1 MIVLSVSSYNGAPTE
16 PREASFD
23 ELGGTIGRATTNQL
37 VLPDPDRTI
46 SRVHAQVALRNGAFA
61 VVDRGSNAISI
72 NGTPLGNGREAPLKA
87 GDTLNIGGYVIQV
100 RAGHQTIAKDPF
112 GDLFGS
118 ATPRA
123 SAPTAPPAF
132 APPPPPAAFFAPPPP
147 APAFFPPPP
156 AAAPSGAMGAI
167 PADWDPFA
175 PEMPTSGVAITRIIT
190 TPSDPLGL
198 GAPAQAPLSAGPSL
212 DDLFGLGPIGAAPAD
227 PLGVLGAAPPPANT
241 AGDADPLRALM
252 KPAGAPQPLLPADD
266 TVSDLHMPWQAAA
279 LTPPTVPAPSSPA
292 GAVLSWDDS
301 MRDQKVITLPDV
313 RHLDGNNHAPPPA
326 RPTQA
331 PAPAAGPAGDTTALL
346 NALMTGLGL
355 STSPLQTLT
364 PATMQLLG
372 ELLRESTRGAVELL
386 RARATLKQEVR
397 AQVTMIVTQGNNPL
411 KFSPNVDA
419 ALTHLLGP
427 VATGFMPP
435 ARAMRDAFDDLRAHE
450 IGVMAGMRAAL
461 DGVLARFDPAVL
473 DSAITKRG
481 ALASLLPGSRKAQL
495 WEQFQQLYTQL
506 SREAADDFHTL
517 FGKAFL
523 QAYEAQLDALEA
535 EPGPGT
541 SGR

>member
-46 SRVHAQVALRNGAFA
+46 SRVHAQVVLRNGAFT
-61 VVDRGSNAISI
+61 VVDRGSNAISV
-72 NGTPLGNGREAPLKA
+72 NGAPLGNGREAPLKP
-87 GDTLNIGGYVIQV
+87 GDTLDIGGYVIQV
-100 RAGHQTIAKDPF
+100 RAGHHTIAKDPF

-118 ATPRA
+118 PTTRA
-123 SAPTAPPAF
+123 
-132 APPPPPAAFFAPPPP
+132 APPPPPAAAPAFFAPPPP
-147 APAFFPPPP
+147 TAPAFFAPPSPAP
-156 AAAPSGAMGAI
+156 AAMSAI

-175 PEMPTSGVAITRIIT
+175 PEVPTTGAAITRIIT
-190 TPSDPLGL
+190 TPGDPLGL
-198 GAPAQAPLSAGPSL
+198 GAPPPASLSAGPSL
-212 DDLFGLGPIGAAPAD
+212 DDLFGLGPLGAAPAD

-241 AGDADPLRALM
+241 AADADPLRALM
-252 KPAGAPQPLLPADD
+252 QPARAPQPVLPAD
-266 TVSDLHMPWQAAA
+266 TVSDLHLPWQAA
-279 LTPPTVPAPSSPA
+279 LTPPTVPAPATPA

-301 MRDQKVITLPDV
+301 MQDNKVITLPDV
-313 RHLDGNNHAPPPA
+313 RLREGDHASPPPPS
-326 RPTQA
+326 RPPQAAAAAA
-331 PAPAAGPAGDTTALL
+331 PATGDTTALL
-346 NALMTGLGL
+346 NALMAGLGL
-355 STSPLQTLT
+355 STAPLQTLT
-364 PATMQLLG
+364 PATMQLIG

-386 RARATLKQEVR
+386 RARAALKQEVR

-461 DGVLARFDPAVL
+461 DGVLARFDPAAL

-523 QAYEAQLDALEA
+523 QAYEAQLTALEA
-535 EPGPGT
+535 EPGPGNPA
-541 SGR
+541 RR

>member
-46 SRVHAQVALRNGAFA
+46 SRVHAQVVLRNGNFA
-61 VVDRGSNAISI
+61 VVDRGSNAISV
-72 NGTPLGNGREAPLKA
+72 NGVPLGNGREAPLKP
-87 GDTLNIGGYVIQV
+87 GDTLNVGGYVIQV

-118 ATPRA
+118 PSTRP
-123 SAPTAPPAF
+123 S
-132 APPPPPAAFFAPPPP
+132 APPPPAAAPAFFAPPPP
-147 APAFFPPPP
+147 APATP
-156 AAAPSGAMGAI
+156 MGAI

-198 GAPAQAPLSAGPSL
+198 GAPDQAPLSAGPSL
-212 DDLFGLGPIGAAPAD
+212 DDLFGLEPMGAVPTD
-227 PLGVLGAAPPPANT
+227 PLGVLGTTPPPNT
-241 AGDADPLRALM
+241 SGDADPLRALLQ
-252 KPAGAPQPLLPADD
+252 PAGAPQPVLPAD
-266 TVSDLHMPWQAAA
+266 TVSDLHLPWQAA
-279 LTPPTVPAPSSPA
+279 LTAPSVTAPASPA

-301 MRDQKVITLPDV
+301 MRDNKVITLPDV
-313 RHLDGNNHAPPPA
+313 RHLDGGNNAPPPA
-326 RPTQA
+326 RPVPVASAATA
-331 PAPAAGPAGDTTALL
+331 PVGDTTALL
-346 NALMTGLGL
+346 NALLAGLGL
-355 STSPLQTLT
+355 QTSPIQALT
-364 PATMQLLG
+364 PATMQLIG

-386 RARATLKQEVR
+386 RARAALKQEVR

-461 DGVLARFDPAVL
+461 DGVLARFDPAAL

-523 QAYEAQLDALEA
+523 QAYEAQLTALEA
-535 EPGPGT
+535 EPGPG
-541 SGR
+541 SPARR

>member
-46 SRVHAQVALRNGAFA
+46 SRVHAQVVLRNGAFA
-61 VVDRGSNAISI
+61 VVDRGSNAISV
-72 NGTPLGNGREAPLKA
+72 NGSPLGNGREAPLKP

-100 RAGHQTIAKDPF
+100 RAGHHTIAKDPF

-118 ATPRA
+118 PSTRA
-123 SAPTAPPAF
+123 
-132 APPPPPAAFFAPPPP
+132 APPPPAAPAFFAPTPPPPAPAFFAPPPP
-147 APAFFPPPP
+147 APA
-156 AAAPSGAMGAI
+156 APMGAI

-190 TPSDPLGL
+190 APSDPLGL

-212 DDLFGLGPIGAAPAD
+212 DDLFGLGPLGAAPAD

-252 KPAGAPQPLLPADD
+252 QPASAPQPVLPAD
-266 TVSDLHMPWQAAA
+266 TVSDLHLPWQAS
-279 LTPPTVPAPSSPA
+279 LTPPSIPAPTSPA

-301 MRDQKVITLPDV
+301 MRDHKVITLPDV
-313 RHLDGNNHAPPPA
+313 RQLDGDNHAPPPA
-326 RPTQA
+326 RPVPATAA
-331 PAPAAGPAGDTTALL
+331 PANAPSGDTTALL
-346 NALMTGLGL
+346 SALMTGLGL
-355 STSPLQTLT
+355 QASPIQALT
-364 PATMQLLG
+364 PATMQLIG

-386 RARATLKQEVR
+386 RARAALKQEVR

-419 ALTHLLGP
+419 ALNHLLGP
-427 VATGFMPP
+427 AAAGFMPP

-461 DGVLARFDPAVL
+461 DGVLARFDPAAL

-523 QAYEAQLDALEA
+523 QAYEAQLDLLDA
-535 EPGPGT
+535 EPGPGNPA
-541 SGR
+541 RR

>member
-37 VLPDPDRTI
+37 VLSDPDRTI
-46 SRVHAQVALRNGAFA
+46 SRVHAQVVLRNGTYAI
-61 VVDRGSNAISI
+61 VDRGSNAISV
-72 NGTPLGNGREAPLKA
+72 NGAPLGNGREAPLKP
-87 GDTLNIGGYVIQV
+87 GDTLSIGGYVIQV
-100 RAGHQTIAKDPF
+100 RAGHQTVAKDPF

-118 ATPRA
+118 PATPK
-123 SAPTAPPAF
+123 PVTAPATF
-132 APPPPPAAFFAPPPP
+132 APPPRAFSPPPPVPAASVFFAPPPT
-147 APAFFPPPP
+147 APTPV
-156 AAAPSGAMGAI
+156 GAI

-175 PEMPTSGVAITRIIT
+175 PEMPTSGVAVTRIIT
-190 TPSDPLGL
+190 TAGDPLGL
-198 GAPAQAPLSAGPSL
+198 GAPAQAPLSAEPSL
-212 DDLFGLGPIGAAPAD
+212 DDLFGLGPMGSAPAD
-227 PLGVLGAAPPPANT
+227 PLGMLGAAPPPNT
-241 AGDADPLRALM
+241 AAHADPLRALM
-252 KPAGAPQPLLPADD
+252 QPAGAPQPRLPADD
-266 TVSDLHMPWQAAA
+266 TVSDLHLPWQAA
-279 LTPPTVPAPSSPA
+279 LTPPAVPAPASPA

-301 MRDQKVITLPDV
+301 MREQKVITLPDV
-313 RHLDGNNHAPPPA
+313 RHLEGSPS
-326 RPTQA
+326 
-331 PAPAAGPAGDTTALL
+331 APAAPRPAPQPSATPAAGSTGDTTALL
-346 NALMTGLGL
+346 HALMVGLGVPSL
-355 STSPLQTLT
+355 SLQTLT

-386 RARATLKQEVR
+386 RARAALKQEVR

-473 DSAITKRG
+473 DSAISKRG

-495 WEQFQQLYTQL
+495 WEQFQQLYSQL
-506 SREAADDFHTL
+506 SSEAADDFHTL

-523 QAYEAQLDALEA
+523 QAYEAQLTALEA
-535 EPGPGT
+535 EPGPGNP

>member
-46 SRVHAQVALRNGAFA
+46 SRVHAQVVLRNGNFA
-61 VVDRGSNAISI
+61 VVDRGSNAISV
-72 NGTPLGNGREAPLKA
+72 NGVPLGNGRESALKP

-100 RAGHQTIAKDPF
+100 RAGHHTVAVDPF
-112 GDLFGS
+112 GDLFGGP
-118 ATPRA
+118 ATRAPAPR
-123 SAPTAPPAF
+123 
-132 APPPPPAAFFAPPPP
+132 PPAAPAPSPAFFAAPSPSP
-147 APAFFPPPP
+147 APA
-156 AAAPSGAMGAI
+156 AAMAAI

-175 PEMPTSGVAITRIIT
+175 PEMPTSGVTLGRIIS

-198 GAPAQAPLSAGPSL
+198 GAPVSASLSGGPSL
-212 DDLFGLGPIGAAPAD
+212 DDLFGLGPLGAAPVD
-227 PLGVLGAAPPPANT
+227 PLGVLGAAPPPNT
-241 AGDADPLRALM
+241 AADSDPLRALM
-252 KPAGAPQPLLPADD
+252 QAAPAPQQVLPAD
-266 TVSDLHMPWQAAA
+266 TVSDLHLPWQAA
-279 LTPPTVPAPSSPA
+279 LTPPSVTAPPSPA

-301 MRDQKVITLPDV
+301 MRDHKVITLPDV
-313 RHLDGNNHAPPPA
+313 RHLAGDPAAAPPPS
-326 RPTQA
+326 RPA
-331 PAPAAGPAGDTTALL
+331 MPPPPAAPSGDTTALL
-346 NALMTGLGL
+346 DALMTGLGL
-355 STSPLQTLT
+355 PTTPLQTLT
-364 PATMQLLG
+364 PATMQLIG
-372 ELLRESTRGAVELL
+372 ELLREATRGAVELL
-386 RARATLKQEVR
+386 RARAALKQEVR

-419 ALTHLLGP
+419 ALGHLLGP
-427 VATGFMPP
+427 TAVGFMPP

-461 DGVLARFDPAVL
+461 DGVLARFDPAAL

-523 QAYEAQLDALEA
+523 QAYEAQLIALDD
-535 EPGPGT
+535 EPGPGNP
-541 SGR
+541 RR

>member
-46 SRVHAQVALRNGAFA
+46 SRVHAQVVLRNGSFA
-61 VVDRGSNAISI
+61 VVDRGSNAISV
-72 NGTPLGNGREAPLKA
+72 NGAPLGNGREAPLKP
-87 GDTLNIGGYVIQV
+87 GDTINIGGYVIQV
-100 RAGHQTIAKDPF
+100 RAGHQTVAKDPF

-118 ATPRA
+118 PPPRA
-123 SAPTAPPAF
+123 AAPASYAPLPPA
-132 APPPPPAAFFAPPPP
+132 PAFFAPPPP
-147 APAFFPPPP
+147 VAP
-156 AAAPSGAMGAI
+156 AAAATPVGAI

-175 PEMPTSGVAITRIIT
+175 PEMPTSGVTIGRIIA

-212 DDLFGLGPIGAAPAD
+212 DDLFGLGPMGAAPAD
-227 PLGVLGAAPPPANT
+227 PLGVLAAAPPANT
-241 AGDADPLRALM
+241 AADADPLRALM
-252 KPAGAPQPLLPADD
+252 QPARAPQQLLPAD
-266 TVSDLHMPWQAAA
+266 TVSDLQLPWQAA
-279 LTPPTVPAPSSPA
+279 LTPPSVSTAPATPA

-301 MRDQKVITLPDV
+301 MQDHKVITLPDV
-313 RHLDGNNHAPPPA
+313 RHLEGDHNAPPPS
-326 RPTQA
+326 RPVHA
-331 PAPAAGPAGDTTALL
+331 PAPAAAPVGDTAALL
-346 NALMTGLGL
+346 DALLTGLGL
-355 STSPLQTLT
+355 STQPLQTLT
-364 PATMQLLG
+364 PATMRLIG

-386 RARATLKQEVR
+386 RARAALKQEVR
-397 AQVTMIVTQGNNPL
+397 AQVTMIVTQDNNPL

-427 VATGFMPP
+427 AAAGFMPP

-461 DGVLARFDPAVL
+461 DGVLARFDPQAL

-523 QAYEAQLDALEA
+523 QAYEAQLIALDA
-535 EPGPGT
+535 EPGPGNP

>member
-46 SRVHAQVALRNGAFA
+46 SRVHAQVVLRNGAYA
-61 VVDRGSNAISI
+61 VVDRGSNAISL
-72 NGTPLGNGREAPLKA
+72 NGTPLGNGREAPLKP

-100 RAGHQTIAKDPF
+100 RAGHQTVAADPF

-118 ATPRA
+118 PATRA
-123 SAPTAPPAF
+123 SAPR
-132 APPPPPAAFFAPPPP
+132 PP
-147 APAFFPPPP
+147 APALFPPAPP
-156 AAAPSGAMGAI
+156 LPAPVAAI

-175 PEMPTSGVAITRIIT
+175 PDVPTSGIALGGVLTPP
-190 TPSDPLGL
+190 PSDPLGL
-198 GAPAQAPLSAGPSL
+198 GAPAPAALSAGPSL
-212 DDLFGLGPIGAAPAD
+212 DDLFGLGPPGAAPAD
-227 PLGVLGAAPPPANT
+227 PLGLLGSAAPAANT
-241 AGDADPLRALM
+241 ATDSDPLRALM
-252 KPAGAPQPLLPADD
+252 RPAATPAPALPADA
-266 TVSDLHMPWQAAA
+266 VSDLHLPWQAA
-279 LTPPTVPAPSSPA
+279 LTPPSVTAPSTPP

-313 RHLDGNNHAPPPA
+313 RQIPADATVMAPPA
-326 RPTQA
+326 RPQPA
-331 PAPAAGPAGDTTALL
+331 AAPAAPGSGDDASRALL
-346 NALMTGLGL
+346 DALLAGLGL
-355 STSPLQTLT
+355 PALPLQTLT

-386 RARATLKQEVR
+386 RARAALKQEVR
-397 AQVTMIVTQGNNPL
+397 AQMTMIVTQGNNPL

-427 VATGFMPP
+427 TAAGFMPP

-450 IGVMAGMRAAL
+450 IGMMAGMRAAL
-461 DGVLARFDPAVL
+461 DGVLARFDPQAL
-473 DSAITKRG
+473 DAAITKRG

-535 EPGPGT
+535 EREPAA
-541 SGR
+541 RR

>member
-1 MIVLSVSSYNGAPTE
+1 
-16 PREASFD
+16 
-23 ELGGTIGRATTNQL
+23 
-37 VLPDPDRTI
+37 
-46 SRVHAQVALRNGAFA
+46 
-61 VVDRGSNAISI
+61 
-72 NGTPLGNGREAPLKA
+72 
-87 GDTLNIGGYVIQV
+87 
-100 RAGHQTIAKDPF
+100 
-112 GDLFGS
+112 
-118 ATPRA
+118 
-123 SAPTAPPAF
+123 
-132 APPPPPAAFFAPPPP
+132 
-147 APAFFPPPP
+147 
-156 AAAPSGAMGAI
+156 
-167 PADWDPFA
+167 
-175 PEMPTSGVAITRIIT
+175 
-190 TPSDPLGL
+190 
-198 GAPAQAPLSAGPSL
+198 LSAGPSL
-212 DDLFGLGPIGAAPAD
+212 DDLFGLGPLGGAPAD

-241 AGDADPLRALM
+241 AADADPLRALM
-252 KPAGAPQPLLPADD
+252 KPVGAPQPLLPADD
-266 TVSDLHMPWQAAA
+266 TVSDLHLPWQAA
-279 LTPPTVPAPSSPA
+279 LTPPSVTAPATPA

-301 MRDQKVITLPDV
+301 MRDHKVITLPDV
-313 RHLDGNNHAPPPA
+313 RHLDGDNNAPPPA
-326 RPTQA
+326 RPA
-331 PAPAAGPAGDTTALL
+331 PAAVPAAGPVGDTTALL

-355 STSPLQTLT
+355 SASPLQTLT

-386 RARATLKQEVR
+386 RARAALKQEVR
-397 AQVTMIVTQGNNPL
+397 AQMTMIVTQGNNPL

-427 VATGFMPP
+427 AAVGFMPP

-461 DGVLARFDPAVL
+461 DGVLARFDPAAL

-523 QAYEAQLDALEA
+523 QAYEDQLTALEA
-535 EPGPGT
+535 EPGPGNP

>member
-46 SRVHAQVALRNGAFA
+46 SRVHAQVVLRNGAFA
-61 VVDRGSNAISI
+61 VVDRGSNAISV
-72 NGTPLGNGREAPLKA
+72 NGAPLGNGREAPLKP
-87 GDTLNIGGYVIQV
+87 GDTLNVGGYVIRV
-100 RAGHQTIAKDPF
+100 RAGHQTVAKDPF

-118 ATPRA
+118 PTTRA
-123 SAPTAPPAF
+123 PS
-132 APPPPPAAFFAPPPP
+132 PPPPAAAPAFFAPPPP
-147 APAFFPPPP
+147 APAP
-156 AAAPSGAMGAI
+156 AASMGAI

-175 PEMPTSGVAITRIIT
+175 PEMPTSGVTIGHIIS

-212 DDLFGLGPIGAAPAD
+212 DDLFGLGPMGAAPAD
-227 PLGVLGAAPPPANT
+227 PLGVLSAAPPAANT
-241 AGDADPLRALM
+241 AADADPLRALM
-252 KPAGAPQPLLPADD
+252 QPARAPQLLPAD
-266 TVSDLHMPWQAAA
+266 TVSDLQLPWQAA
-279 LTPPTVPAPSSPA
+279 LTPPSVTTPATPA
-292 GAVLSWDDS
+292 GAVLSWDES
-301 MRDQKVITLPDV
+301 MQDNKVITLPDV
-313 RHLDGNNHAPPPA
+313 RHLEGNNNAPPPSG
-326 RPTQA
+326 PVQA
-331 PAPAAGPAGDTTALL
+331 PAPVAAPTGDTTALL
-346 NALMTGLGL
+346 DALLTGLGL
-355 STSPLQTLT
+355 PTRPLQTLT
-364 PATMQLLG
+364 PATMRLIG

-386 RARATLKQEVR
+386 RARAALKQEVR
-397 AQVTMIVTQGNNPL
+397 AQVTMIVTRDNNPL

-427 VATGFMPP
+427 AAAGFMPP

-450 IGVMAGMRAAL
+450 IGVMAGMSAAL
-461 DGVLARFDPAVL
+461 DGVLARFDPAAL

-481 ALASLLPGSRKAQL
+481 ALAALLPGSRKAQL

-535 EPGPGT
+535 EPGPGHA

>member
-46 SRVHAQVALRNGAFA
+46 SRVHAQVVLRNGNFA
-61 VVDRGSNAISI
+61 VVDRGSNAISV
-72 NGTPLGNGREAPLKA
+72 NGAPLGNGREAALKP

-100 RAGHQTIAKDPF
+100 RAGHHTIAKDPF

-118 ATPRA
+118 PPTRA
-123 SAPTAPPAF
+123 SS
-132 APPPPPAAFFAPPPP
+132 PPPPAAAPAFFAPPPP
-147 APAFFPPPP
+147 APAPAFFAPTPS
-156 AAAPSGAMGAI
+156 AAPATPMGAI

-175 PEMPTSGVAITRIIT
+175 PEMPTSGVTINRIIS

-212 DDLFGLGPIGAAPAD
+212 DDLFGLGPLGAAPAD
-227 PLGVLGAAPPPANT
+227 PLGVLGAAPPPNT
-241 AGDADPLRALM
+241 AADADPLRALM
-252 KPAGAPQPLLPADD
+252 QPPGASQPMLPAD
-266 TVSDLHMPWQAAA
+266 TVSDLQLPWQAS
-279 LTPPTVPAPSSPA
+279 LTPPSVPAPPVPS

-301 MRDQKVITLPDV
+301 MRDNKVITLPDV
-313 RHLDGNNHAPPPA
+313 RHLDGDPAAAP
-326 RPTQA
+326 RPSRPA
-331 PAPAAGPAGDTTALL
+331 PAPVAAATGDTTALL
-346 NALMTGLGL
+346 DALTTGLGL
-355 STSPLQTLT
+355 PTKPLQELT
-364 PATMQLLG
+364 PATMQLIG
-372 ELLRESTRGAVELL
+372 ELLREATRGAVELL
-386 RARATLKQEVR
+386 RARAALKQEVR

-419 ALTHLLGP
+419 ALSHLLGP
-427 VATGFMPP
+427 TAVGFMPP

-461 DGVLARFDPAVL
+461 DGVLARFDPAAL

-523 QAYEAQLDALEA
+523 QAYEAQLTALEA
-535 EPGPGT
+535 EPGPGNPA
-541 SGR
+541 RR